1 MQTNFDGIGE
11 VGNETNKFREFLK
24 GTIDSEIDTDNVIIA
39 ANNWFLARIK
49 HLVEEQSKKF
59 HFKNNANVQQL
70 VKLLT
75 ELKPFSALNASNLNE
90 QNWPVLLE
98 KVKAI
103 VSDTF
108 SRNSAHQQHKI
119 DGKRNDNVNHFKG
132 TQNNTQKH

>member
-1 MQTNFDGIGE
+1 M
-11 VGNETNKFREFLK
+11 ET
-24 GTIDSEIDTDNVIIA
+24 TIDSGIGTENVIVA
-39 ANNWFLARIK
+39 ADDWLLERAK

-70 VKLLT
+70 VKLMG
-75 ELKPFSALNASNLNE
+75 ELKPFSALNASSLNE
-90 QNWPVLLE
+90 QNWQVLLE

-103 VSDTF
+103 ASDILF
-108 SRNSAHQQHKI
+108 KNSVHQQHKI